1 MNNTSFQQAYDIL
14 HDRFPPGTTQY
25 TCSNSA
31 LRYMINFHRALSA
44 PRFAFRSVPPCAPP
58 QSVGDV
64 DCVSIMKNSKNLEAA
79 KKFVDFVLSSEAQ
92 ELMASI
98 NFATPVN
105 PDAKQGEGAVNVDD
119 LDLIDYDV
127 VLAAEQKDTVL
138 EKWSQEVK

>member
-1 MNNTSFQQAYDIL
+1 
-14 HDRFPPGTTQY
+14 
-25 TCSNSA
+25 
-31 LRYMINFHRALSA
+31 
-44 PRFAFRSVPPCAPP
+44 
-58 QSVGDV
+58 
-64 DCVSIMKNSKNLEAA
+64 MKNSKNLEAA
-79 KKFVDFVLSSEAQ
+79 KKFVDFMLSSEAQ

-105 PDAKQGEGAVNVDD
+105 PEAKQGEGAVNVDD